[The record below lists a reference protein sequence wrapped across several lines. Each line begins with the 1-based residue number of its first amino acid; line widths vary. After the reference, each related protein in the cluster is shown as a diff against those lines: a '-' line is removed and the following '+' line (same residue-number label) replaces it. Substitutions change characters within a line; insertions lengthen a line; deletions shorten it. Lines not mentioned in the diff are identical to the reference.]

1 MNINESV
8 IVITGAA
15 QGLGLDMATELSS
28 QQATLALIDLDQD
41 KLDAAKEQCLK
52 AGAKAVNTYLCNVA
66 HEQSVE
72 TVFAQ
77 IPNELGG
84 LNVLVNNAGILRD
97 GLLIK
102 NTKEGMKKLSLN
114 AWQSVMDVNLTGV
127 FLCGREFAL
136 NVIEHKQQGCIINI
150 SSISRAG
157 NMGQSN
163 YSAAKAGVA
172 SLAVVWAKELSQY
185 NIRTNAI
192 APGFIK
198 TDMTASIK
206 PEILNKLTSN
216 IPAKRMGTGA
226 EIAQSILFLIQN
238 DYMNGRIIELD
249 GGLRL

>member
-15 QGLGLDMATELSS
+15 QGLGLDMATELAK
-28 QQATLALIDLDQD
+28 QQATLALIDLDQE
-41 KLDAAKEQCLK
+41 KLNAAQQLCLE
-52 AGAKAVNTYLCNVA
+52 AGAKKVNTYLCNVA
-66 HEQSVE
+66 DEQSVE
-72 TVFAQ
+72 NVFAQ
-77 IPNELGG
+77 IPNDLGG
-84 LNVLVNNAGILRD
+84 LNVLINNAGILRD

-102 NTKEGMKKLSLN
+102 KSKEGMKKLSLN
-114 AWQSVMDVNLTGV
+114 AGQSVMDVNVTGV
-127 FLCGREFAL
+127 CLCGREFAF
-136 NVIEHKQQGCIINI
+136 NAIEHQQQGCIINI

-172 SLAVVWAKELSQY
+172 SLATVWAKELSQY
-185 NIRTNAI
+185 GIRANAV

-206 PEILNKLTSN
+206 PEVLNKLTNN
-216 IPAKRMGTGA
+216 IPLKRMGSGQ
-226 EIAQSILFLIQN
+226 EIAHSILFLIQN
-238 DYMNGRIIELD
+238 DYMNGRIVELD

>member
-15 QGLGLDMATELSS
+15 QGLGLDMATELAKH
-28 QQATLALIDLDQD
+28 QATLALIDLDQE
-41 KLDAAKEQCLK
+41 KLNAAQQLCLE
-52 AGAKAVNTYLCNVA
+52 AGAKKVNTYLCNVA
-66 HEQSVE
+66 DEQSVE
-72 TVFAQ
+72 NVFAQ
-77 IPNELGG
+77 IPKDLGG
-84 LNVLVNNAGILRD
+84 LNVLINNAGILRD

-102 NTKEGMKKLSLN
+102 KSKEGMKKLSLN

-127 FLCGREFAL
+127 FLCGREFAF
-136 NVIEHKQQGCIINI
+136 NAIEHQQQGCIINI

-172 SLAVVWAKELSQY
+172 SLATVWAKELSQY
-185 NIRTNAI
+185 GIRANAV

-206 PEILNKLTSN
+206 PEILNKLTDN
-216 IPAKRMGTGA
+216 IPLKRMGNGQ
-226 EIAQSILFLIQN
+226 EIAHCILFLIQN

>member
-15 QGLGLDMATELSS
+15 QGLGLDMATELAK
-28 QQATLALIDLDQD
+28 QQATLALIDLDQE
-41 KLDAAKEQCLK
+41 KLNAAQQLCLE
-52 AGAKAVNTYLCNVA
+52 AGAKKVNTYLCNVA
-66 HEQSVE
+66 DEQSVE
-72 TVFAQ
+72 NVFAQ
-77 IPNELGG
+77 IPNDLGG
-84 LNVLVNNAGILRD
+84 LNVLINNAGILRD

-102 NTKEGMKKLSLN
+102 KSKEGMKKLSLN

-127 FLCGREFAL
+127 FLCGREFAF
-136 NVIEHKQQGCIINI
+136 NAIEHQQQGCIINI

-172 SLAVVWAKELSQY
+172 SLATVWAKELSQY
-185 NIRTNAI
+185 GIRANAV

-206 PEILNKLTSN
+206 PEVLNKLTNN
-216 IPAKRMGTGA
+216 IPLKRMGSGQ
-226 EIAQSILFLIQN
+226 EIAHSILFLIQN
-238 DYMNGRIIELD
+238 DYMNGRIVELD